1 MFRSFKHRMFA
12 IGLLACAGAVGC
24 RTSGANP
31 ERATGSRR
39 GERPIHRVI
48 CLYYHKPWLNL
59 DALGD
64 RDPEGFEFRI
74 FLDDGTGTGVHR
86 TGNFLIALYRIDR
99 DSDGE
104 IARVLVSDWKYS
116 TGEFARISSPLLGL
130 GYHVKLRW
138 ATKDVAGHE
147 VEVVTHY
154 EDPEG
159 IVVSAGTKRLRVP
172 KYRY

>member
-1 MFRSFKHRMFA
+1 MFRLFKHRMFA
-12 IGLLACAGAVGC
+12 IGLLACAGAGGC

-64 RDPEGFEFRI
+64 RDPEGFEF
-74 FLDDGTGTGVHR
+74 
-86 TGNFLIALYRIDR
+86 GNFLIALYRIDR
-99 DSDGE
+99 DSNGE

-154 EDPEG
+154 EDPAG